1 MPMTIRRNAVSAAIL
16 SFAALAFAA
25 PALGDGGGDPSP
37 ALIQSIDEG
46 LRGKSDQ
53 AIQETLQGILE
64 DRRARR
70 GPPPPGETV
79 FLRRVRAELKRRE
92 ELKNHAASSATPDAS
107 SATSAASTPATTPP
121 TSPVPPAQASAPPL
135 APPTASTPAPTAS
148 SGNCPQPGTACAE
161 EEARQRQARKA
172 ETKRAQAAAVGKLTE
187 LGVIIP
193 R

>member
-16 SFAALAFAA
+16 SLAVLSFAG
-25 PALGDGGGDPSP
+25 PALGDGGGGGGDPSP

-79 FLRRVRAELKRRE
+79 YLRRVRAELKRRE
-92 ELKNHAASSATPDAS
+92 ELKNHAASSATPAAS
-107 SATSAASTPATTPP
+107 SATSASTPATTPP
-121 TSPVPPAQASAPPL
+121 APPAQASAPPL

-172 ETKRAQAAAVGKLTE
+172 ETKRAQAAAADWAKQQGFV
-187 LGVIIP
+187 